1 MAKEQD
7 QTQDNEETQHA
18 EFVETKEQEAASTA
32 AAVEKSKAF
41 DKLIDEE
48 GIAGEVPFEDD
59 EPKETDTKD
68 TDDAKADET
77 DTGKGDDE
85 SEQQEDEEET
95 ASGTDATDTGES
107 PISKDLA
114 QKALDLGLT
123 EEEVQEL
130 GSDEAVEKMVGI
142 IESVMSEDEEKPA
155 ATEKPKAKAT
165 DEEESGLKFENED
178 DIDPELLKNIKA
190 MEQRHQEEV
199 SELRKTVDELKG
211 GIEERERQEFVKRFD
226 AMVEEQGLEFADVFG
241 KGPTNDLGLRTKAF
255 RNRDAVRGR
264 MHALASAMT
273 EDGQP
278 MPPEK
283 QLFDLAVNSLFKDKV
298 ETVKSARM
306 VKKTAKHAK
315 KARVGRAA
323 TKSAGSLTPHQKA
336 VQTSKEFDAFI
347 DASED

>member
-7 QTQDNEETQHA
+7 QTQDNEEIKDDA
-18 EFVETKEQEAASTA
+18 AVETKEEESSTA
-32 AAVEKSKAF
+32 AAVKTSEAF
-41 DKLIDEE
+41 DKLIDDE
-48 GIAGEVPFEDD
+48 GIPGEVPFEDD
-59 EPKETDTKD
+59 EPKETDSNEKE
-68 TDDAKADET
+68 DAKADDT
-77 DTGKGDDE
+77 DTGQADDD
-85 SEQQEDEEET
+85 SEQKEESDEK
-95 ASGTDATDTGES
+95 DATDTGES
-107 PISKDLA
+107 AISKDLA

-130 GSDEAVEKMVGI
+130 GSDEAVEKVVGI
-142 IESVMSEDEEKPA
+142 IESVMSEDEETPA
-155 ATEKPKAKAT
+155 ATETPKAKAT
-165 DEEESGLKFENED
+165 EEEESGLKFENED

-190 MEQRHQEEV
+190 MEQRHREEV

-226 AMVEEQGLEFADVFG
+226 AMVAEQGLEFADVFG

-255 RNRDAVRGR
+255 RNRDAVRRR
-264 MHALASAMT
+264 MYALASAMT
-273 EDGQP
+273 EDGQA
-278 MPPEK
+278 MPPEQ

-336 VQTSKEFDAFI
+336 VQTSRDFDALI
-347 DASED
+347 DTSED